1 MQLKIWLIETRVETS
16 NNTFFFSDV
25 SCFLLEFGVQSFYF
39 LAEEQDFVVVLSDLI
54 VFLLQFAALGLG
66 RCGRVERRKFC
77 LFGGEESILLP

>member
-1 MQLKIWLIETRVETS
+1 MLVV
-16 NNTFFFSDV
+16 SDDAVFCLCV
-25 SCFLLEFGVQSFYF
+25 SLLCGKDGVQSFYF

-66 RCGRVERRKFC
+66 RCGRVEGRKFC